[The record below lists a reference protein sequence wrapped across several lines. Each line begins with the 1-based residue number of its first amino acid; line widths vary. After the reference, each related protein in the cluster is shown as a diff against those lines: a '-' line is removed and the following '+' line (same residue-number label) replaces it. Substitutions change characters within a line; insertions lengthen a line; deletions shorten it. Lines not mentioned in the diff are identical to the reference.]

1 MGPGFESRNRNCTD
15 ENSAQ
20 PILIEGRGLSS
31 DAEKII

>member
-20 PILIEGRGLSS
+20 PIEGRGLSA
-31 DAEKII
+31 DAKKII